1 MIYTQF
7 DTIKTRNLLTND
19 NNTRNEHETRLGVNI
34 GLLIHQYCSHPS
46 GRQGGNSNDMNSA

>member
-34 GLLIHQYCSHPS
+34 GLLIHQYCSHLP